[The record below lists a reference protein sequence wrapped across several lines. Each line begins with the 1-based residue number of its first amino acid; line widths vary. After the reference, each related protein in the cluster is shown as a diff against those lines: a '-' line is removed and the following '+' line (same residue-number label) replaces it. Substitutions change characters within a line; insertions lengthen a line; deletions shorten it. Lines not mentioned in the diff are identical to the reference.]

1 MGQVHKHHPEV
12 KEQAPKHH
20 PVVVEQGLE
29 DLSCGIKRP
38 FQVSNMISLE
48 KLHTINGVDYNL
60 KIDEMKIKDRDGQK
74 FKMTVE
80 TKTIGTDATTET
92 KLKVNNKVCE
102 HNVRGKIEMHA
113 DIEEFDEEWKKNWK
127 SSKIASSCSIM

>member
-1 MGQVHKHHPEV
+1 MEQVPKHRPEV
-12 KEQAPKHH
+12 MEQAPKHH
-20 PVVVEQGLE
+20 PEVVEQGLE
-29 DLSCGIKRP
+29 DLAYGIKRP
-38 FQVSNMISLE
+38 FQVSNMISQE
-48 KLHTINGVDYNL
+48 KLLIIDGVDYIL

-74 FKMTVE
+74 FKMAVE
-80 TKTIGTDATTET
+80 TKTIGTDTTTET

-113 DIEEFDEEWKKNWK
+113 SIEEFDKEWKKNWK